1 MMQELMD
8 LTCLADSN
16 RCGRPF
22 GRSTPCRAAAEIR
35 LKARA
40 ETPGRTPKRTDPAS
54 GRTVEGAG
62 ELRRERAAMTRQS
75 AFVGEDEE
83 PRGSRVVAAAPQRD
97 VAVPGPAAG
106 AKAQQ
111 GAAPA
116 RPVAEMSFEEALAEL
131 EAIVQKLER
140 GQLDLESSIAA
151 YERGTELRRHCAA
164 KLKEAELRVEKLSF
178 DKNGNARLTPLDNA

>member
-1 MMQELMD
+1 
-8 LTCLADSN
+8 
-16 RCGRPF
+16 
-22 GRSTPCRAAAEIR
+22 
-35 LKARA
+35 
-40 ETPGRTPKRTDPAS
+40 
-54 GRTVEGAG
+54 
-62 ELRRERAAMTRQS
+62 MTRQS

-97 VAVPGPAAG
+97 VAAPQQGAAAG
-106 AKAQQ
+106 AKV
-111 GAAPA
+111 GAAAAA
-116 RPVAEMSFEEALAEL
+116 RPGAELTFEEALAEL